1 MLTLQKLITDCSLD
15 GYGNDTALIF
25 YPGAKVEYTS
35 YLPMLSKLASESV
48 DCYLVKMPFNF
59 ALLGENRA
67 DSIIDTGNYSHYF
80 ISSHSLG
87 GYVASS
93 YLAHTN
99 KSEGLILLA
108 SYPTEK
114 INKPVLSVY
123 GSEDGVM
130 DMEKY
135 SKSKPLMSN
144 LTEYIIYGGNHAQ
157 FGYYGN
163 QSKDHPFQYNSKRPA
178 KTKC

>member
-114 INKPVLSVY
+114 NQQTCFVRLWIRGWCNGY
-123 GSEDGVM
+123 GKIQQIKTVNE
-130 DMEKY
+130 
-135 SKSKPLMSN
+135 
-144 LTEYIIYGGNHAQ
+144 Q
-157 FGYYGN
+157 FN
-163 QSKDHPFQYNSKRPA
+163 
-178 KTKC
+178 